1 MMVGPG
7 QAVDSWGGGHAESHS
22 ASSSQPHG
30 RNLSTSPRCGYRS
43 EASHAESG
51 KMWIT
56 RESPH
61 RACSKF
67 PQNRGQNRVNITA
80 LPTLHTTRIY
90 RKHLNTV
97 WMTMH
102 ESN

>member
-1 MMVGPG
+1 
-7 QAVDSWGGGHAESHS
+7 
-22 ASSSQPHG
+22 
-30 RNLSTSPRCGYRS
+30 
-43 EASHAESG
+43 
-51 KMWIT
+51 MWIT

-102 ESN
+102 ESNQPSNNHNKKNLLILDWKSISAGIR